1 MLVSLTA
8 SGSEISY
15 AKFHCT

>member
-8 SGSEISY
+8 PGSEISY